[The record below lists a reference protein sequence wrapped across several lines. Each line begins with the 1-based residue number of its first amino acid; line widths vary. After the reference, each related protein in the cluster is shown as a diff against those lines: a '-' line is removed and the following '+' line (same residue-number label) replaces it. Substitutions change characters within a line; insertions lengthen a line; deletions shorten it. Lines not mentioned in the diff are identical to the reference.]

1 MKKLLLLFLGV
12 GATLSIKAQ
21 DLPELYKTV
30 NPSTVVISTESKLS
44 AGMGDKQKV
53 NTAGG
58 LGSGVLVSENGIIW
72 TASHVVHSADKIEVK
87 FTDGEVYPAR
97 VISSSPQAD
106 VASIQI
112 TGDFKL
118 GNKHVAKIG
127 NSDLVEIG
135 QDIFIIGAPLG
146 IEHTLS
152 RGIVSGRMSQGNL
165 KHDFLPVE
173 FIQTDAAI
181 NPGNSG
187 GPMFNMKGEVIGI
200 SSFIMSQSGGF
211 EGIGFGASSNVA
223 FKILMTQKNIWSG
236 MEFKFL
242 EYEFADVFNI
252 PQEGGLLVVSVTQN
266 GLGDKLGLRGGYINA
281 TIEEEP
287 ILIGGDI
294 ILEIAGIKL
303 VDRAS
308 IDLVI
313 EKLELFDNKKFKI
326 KYLRDGKIQ
335 TVITNSYTTN

>member
-12 GATLSIKAQ
+12 GATLSVKAQ
-21 DLPELYKTV
+21 NLVELYKKV
-30 NPSTVVISTESKLS
+30 NPSTVVITTESKQS

-53 NTAGG
+53 MTAGG
-58 LGSGVLVSENGIIW
+58 MGSGVLISEDGLIW

-87 FTDGEVYPAR
+87 FTDGEVYPAH
-97 VISSSPQAD
+97 VVSSSPQAD
-106 VASIQI
+106 VASIKI
-112 TGDFKL
+112 TGDFNKH
-118 GNKHVAKIG
+118 GKHVAKIG

-152 RGIVSGRMSQGNL
+152 RGVVSGKISQGNL

-187 GPMFNMKGEVIGI
+187 GPMFNMQGEVIGI
-200 SSFIMSQSGGF
+200 SSFIMTQSGGF

-223 FKILMTQKNIWSG
+223 YKILMTQKSIWSG
-236 MEFKFL
+236 MEFQL
-242 EYEFADVFNI
+242 LHPMIADALNV
-252 PQEGGLLVVSVTQN
+252 PQESGLLVVSVTEN

-281 TIEEEP
+281 TLEDEEL
-287 ILIGGDI
+287 LIGGDI
-294 ILEIAGIKL
+294 ILEIAGIKI
-303 VDRAS
+303 DSKEA
-308 IDLVI
+308 IDLLI
-313 EKLELFDNKKFKI
+313 EKIELFDNKKFKV
-326 KYLRDGKIQ
+326 KYLRDGKIE
-335 TVITNSYTTN
+335 TVTTDKYTTD